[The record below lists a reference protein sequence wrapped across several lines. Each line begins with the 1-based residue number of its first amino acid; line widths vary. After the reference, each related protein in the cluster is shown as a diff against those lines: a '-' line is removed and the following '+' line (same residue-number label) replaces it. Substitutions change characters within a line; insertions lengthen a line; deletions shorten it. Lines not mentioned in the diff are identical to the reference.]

1 MAAPSPTSNAS
12 PDDVVHPTL
21 REALPVWIK
30 IGLLSFGGPAGQ
42 IALMHQ
48 ELVDRRRWISDAR
61 FLHALNYCMVLPGPE
76 AQQLATYLG
85 WLQRGTI
92 GGIIA
97 GTLFVLPGALLMLAI
112 SYTYVLY
119 GSVPWLEAAFYGLQ
133 AAVLAL
139 VSAALLRIG
148 GKVLTSARAWLLAAV
163 AFAAL
168 FVADLPLPLVMISAC
183 GIGLFA
189 SWRTRTT
196 APPSTLP
203 KGSRPRAVATV
214 ITAAVWL
221 FLWMAPLVSLTVLA
235 GPEHILT
242 REGWFFA
249 KTALVTFGG
258 AYAVLPY
265 VAEHAVE
272 LQGWLS
278 TAQMMDG
285 LALAETTP
293 GPLILV
299 LQFVGFLGG
308 WHEPGA
314 HAPAWIALAASLVTL
329 WATFMPGFLFIFAG
343 APWIEYSHGHRQLGG
358 MMRAVSVAVFAAVLS
373 LSLWFGWHA
382 VVPEPGRFDP
392 FPLVMGGV
400 LLAGMRR
407 YQLGPVTVVATAAV
421 AGLLLHGLGLY

>member
-1 MAAPSPTSNAS
+1 M
-12 PDDVVHPTL
+12 VCPTL

-48 ELVDRRRWISDAR
+48 ELVERRRWISDAR
-61 FLHALNYCMVLPGPE
+61 FLHALNYCMALPGPE

-85 WLQRGTI
+85 WLQHGTL

-97 GTLFVLPGALLMLAI
+97 GTLFVLPGALLMLGI
-112 SYTYVLY
+112 SYTYVLF
-119 GSVPWLEAAFYGLQ
+119 GSVPGLEAAFYGLQ

-139 VSAALLRIG
+139 VAAALLRIG
-148 GKVLTSARAWLLAAV
+148 QKVLTSVRAWILAAV
-163 AFAAL
+163 AFAAM
-168 FVADLPLPLVMISAC
+168 FVADIPLPLVMVSAC
-183 GIGLFA
+183 AIGLIV
-189 SWRTRTT
+189 SWRTRS
-196 APPSTLP
+196 AEPAVTLP
-203 KGSRPRAVATV
+203 KGPRPPVAATALTATV
-214 ITAAVWL
+214 WIS
-221 FLWMAPLVSLTVLA
+221 LWIAPLIALTLLA
-235 GPEHILT
+235 GPAHILT

-314 HAPAWIALAASLVTL
+314 YAPALIALAASIVTL

-358 MMRAVSVAVFAAVLS
+358 MMRAVSVAVFAAILS

-382 VVPEPGRFDP
+382 VVPAPGRFDP
-392 FPLVMGGV
+392 WPLVLGG
-400 LLAGMRR
+400 LLLLGMRR
-407 YQLGPVTVVATAAV
+407 CKLGAITIVVIAAM
-421 AGLLLHGLGLY
+421 AGLVLRGLGWA